1 MWRTGLLILVTAC
14 AAGSAAA
21 ARWRLSGAMA
31 GRASRDAPPARI
43 VSLAPALTETCCA
56 LGLRDRLVGRSR
68 YCNWPPD
75 VLDVPDVGALID
87 PSLEHI
93 LLLQPDLILVAE
105 AGKDLR
111 GQLDSAG
118 LAYLVLPNRRLADVF
133 ESAQRIA
140 QAARC
145 EAEGERLV
153 GTMRRRLEE
162 IRLASAGRPSR
173 RVMLCISASRVP
185 MPLPWVAGPDS
196 YLGELVALAGHRA
209 VPSDLGADY
218 GEISF
223 EQVLRTDPDAI
234 IEFRGLAGEMPGAAN
249 DPVAAW
255 STLGPL
261 RAARERRVYL
271 LHGTQHVTPGPR
283 CVETLEEIV
292 RVLAE

>member
-1 MWRTGLLILVTAC
+1 
-14 AAGSAAA
+14 
-21 ARWRLSGAMA
+21 MA
-31 GRASRDAPPARI
+31 GRASRDEPPARI

-93 LLLQPDLILVAE
+93 LLLQPDLILAAE

-140 QAARC
+140 QAAHC
-145 EAEGERLV
+145 ESEGERLV

-162 IRLASAGRPSR
+162 IRLSSAGRPSR

-234 IEFRGLAGEMPGAAN
+234 IEFRGLAGEMPGAAS
-249 DPVAAW
+249 DPAAAW

-261 RAARERRVYL
+261 RAARERRVHL

-283 CVETLEEIV
+283 CVETLKEIV

>member
-1 MWRTGLLILVTAC
+1 MWRTGLLILITAC
-14 AAGSAAA
+14 TAGSAAA
-21 ARWRLSGAMA
+21 ARWRLSGAVGGRA
-31 GRASRDAPPARI
+31 GRDGPPERI

-68 YCNWPPD
+68 YCDWPPEIR
-75 VLDVPDVGALID
+75 DVPDVGALID
-87 PSLEHI
+87 PSLERI
-93 LLLQPDLILVAE
+93 LLLKPDLILVAE

-133 ESAQRIA
+133 ESIRRIA
-140 QAARC
+140 EATRC
-145 EAEGERLV
+145 EVEGDRLI
-153 GTMRRRLEE
+153 GAMRQRFEAVRLT
-162 IRLASAGRPSR
+162 SAGRPAR
-173 RVMLCISASRVP
+173 RVMLCISASRLP

-234 IEFRGLAGEMPGAAN
+234 IEFRGLAGEARGAAS
-249 DPVAAW
+249 DPAEAW
-255 STLGPL
+255 GTLGPL

-283 CVETLEEIV
+283 CVETLKEIA
-292 RVLAE
+292 RVLTE